1 MKYKGKMEYPKPED
15 KFPINRYGVTYVI
28 TSLSKNNIKQGD
40 LVLGYEKGIHCVLG
54 WVKADLGYGRYGDE
68 LVLLKRVYSDKIQPT
83 KGNLSV
89 CCSALCKSPKKFFQE
104 YKEKFTSALNIINE
118 YLG

>member
-1 MKYKGKMEYPKPED
+1 MKYKGKMEYPKLED

-68 LVLLKRVYSDKIQPT
+68 LVLQKGCIQI
-83 KGNLSV
+83 KYNRQKVISLSAV
-89 CCSALCKSPKKFFQE
+89 LLYVNHPKNFFKSIKKNSQV
-104 YKEKFTSALNIINE
+104 L
-118 YLG
+118 